1 MMPRGRKADIFG
13 SIRAQAAKVLQ
24 QLERQIATLEGEL
37 AQLVEQSNTWRNL
50 IGGRRQQASRGPGR
64 PGRPGRPR
72 GQGARRSGGKR
83 VDWNEVL
90 ASVPRRFGVQDVMRH
105 PGAASK
111 GRAQVYPALS
121 RWESAKLIRRVS
133 QGVYEKA
140 GGGNEGGTETARTK
154 PAGKRTGGR
163 RVSGAKRA
171 AKRGPRAKA
180 AEAKS

>member
-13 SIRAQAAKVLQ
+13 SIRAQAAKVLH
-24 QLERQIATLEGEL
+24 QLERQIQSLEAEL
-37 AQLVEQSNTWRNL
+37 AQLVDQANTWRNL
-50 IGGRRQQASRGPGR
+50 IGGRGQQASRGPGR
-64 PGRPGRPR
+64 PGRPR
-72 GQGARRSGGKR
+72 GQRAQRSGGKR

-105 PGAASK
+105 PGAAAK

-140 GGGNEGGTETARTK
+140 GGNDGAAEAPRAKSG
-154 PAGKRTGGR
+154 GKRRTGAR
-163 RVSGAKRA
+163 RAGA
-171 AKRGPRAKA
+171 AKRGKRAPRAKS
-180 AEAKS
+180 AEPKA